1 MKLETR
7 VAATLLVKMLDDET
21 RESLKKTILRALKR
35 GEKLKTKRTRLAK
48 IAFTNPTIDLG
59 EFIELLPAAYRMIKP
74 PVLTEEEN
82 DRFKAFY
89 DNFDG

>member
-7 VAATLLVKMLDDET
+7 VAATLFVKMLDDET

-35 GEKLKTKRTRLAK
+35 GEKVKSKRAYLAK
-48 IAFTNPTIDLG
+48 IAFTTPNIDLG
-59 EFIELLPAAYRMIKP
+59 EFIELLPAAYRMIQP

-82 DRFKAFY
+82 DRFKAFSA
-89 DNFDG
+89 NFDG